1 MTTLSSAPDSDR
13 ASRKLYQLSSAE
25 RWYAVQTIAKCEV
38 KAQFELSRQGFRT
51 FLPVVMRT
59 VRHARKTRNARVAAF
74 PGYLFVILDLERDRW
89 RAVNGTFG
97 VSRLVMGNNL
107 PQPAPIGIVETLLDY
122 SDENGICCFD
132 RDLVVGQKV
141 RVISGPLAEAI
152 GTLDRLDGNGRV
164 RVLLEILGGQA
175 LATIN
180 RGALEAA

>member
-1 MTTLSSAPDSDR
+1 MTALSSVPESDR
-13 ASRKLYQLSSAE
+13 APRTQYKLSSAE
-25 RWYAVQTIAKCEV
+25 RWYAVQTIAKREV

-51 FLPVVMRT
+51 FLPALMRT

-74 PGYLFVILDLERDRW
+74 PGYIFIILDLERDRW
-89 RAVNGTFG
+89 RAVNSTIG

-107 PQPAPIGIVETLLDY
+107 PLPAPVGIVETLLDY

-141 RVISGPLAEAI
+141 RVISGPLAAAL
-152 GTLDRLDGNGRV
+152 GTWDRLDGNGRG

-175 LATIN
+175 LATID